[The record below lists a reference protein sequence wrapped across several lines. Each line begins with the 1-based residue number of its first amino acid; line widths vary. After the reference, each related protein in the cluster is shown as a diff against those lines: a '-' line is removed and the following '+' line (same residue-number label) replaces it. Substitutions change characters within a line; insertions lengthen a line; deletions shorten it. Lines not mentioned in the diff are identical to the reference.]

1 MEGSRS
7 LERGPGSSP
16 QVPKA
21 EEAGQAVPLRPKA
34 RGLRRLSTCVIGS
47 RASAPGRSAASRG
60 GGRHSGPPS
69 RAEGSLP
76 VAPEMGIEQAN
87 RAPWGRARRPSP
99 PPVRSVYF
107 ASCYPSL
114 SELLGCS
121 TILGASAL
129 QMSAREARA
138 SGVAVCLGLM
148 SSPKAPVWPL
158 DILK

>member
-60 GGRHSGPPS
+60 GGTSLGASEPGGGGRSLLLPRWESNRQTGRRGDRPAARPLCVQFISPLVILPFPS
-69 RAEGSLP
+69 SLA
-76 VAPEMGIEQAN
+76 AP
-87 RAPWGRARRPSP
+87 
-99 PPVRSVYF
+99 
-107 ASCYPSL
+107 
-114 SELLGCS
+114 

-129 QMSAREARA
+129 QRSARA

-148 SSPKAPVWPL
+148 SSPKVPVWPL
-158 DILK
+158 DSLK